1 MDCYQQVW
9 WGLQTN
15 CKILSMTVWPQFFWH
30 AAEWLWVVGTSCHR
44 GTVWRW
50 NQWLKVG
57 AKMSIVPLNRR
68 CFGGFRKIQNKKK
81 CRKKQ
86 RSVVLWIVLDV
97 LRITRIKTHPQCR
110 CPEME
115 WRIWGKVG
123 GTCEV
128 LRHVFAIFQVMAMSS
143 KLCLL
148 WCHQRRVCKAPYQL
162 GWAWLIILTLHK
174 GCGSNLGWIC
184 EFVGPQIIF
193 TQWTMQTV
201 LIHGRMLWTVLKCT
215 VFAGCVRCSLNHQIF
230 VFTNFH
236 RMKPGRLK
244 PNKIDEFLLG
254 FQDYAMSPQ
263 KSRMLPSWKWRSVFG
278 RVFGADWNWF
288 QNVDGICWDVA
299 SKQSIPFNQQMT
311 VVPWLENHQE
321 RAILLPQLQE
331 LMGTIELRLAEKS
344 LMSTGARHWRRVR

>member
-57 AKMSIVPLNRR
+57 AKMSIVPFNRR
-68 CFGGFRKIQNKKK
+68 CFGGFRKIQNQKK

-97 LRITRIKTHPQCR
+97 LRITRIKTNPQCR

-128 LRHVFAIFQVMAMSS
+128 FSRWWQ
-143 KLCLL
+143 
-148 WCHQRRVCKAPYQL
+148 CHQNSAYCGVINGGRARPHISWVQHGWSFWLCTRVAGQT
-162 GWAWLIILTLHK
+162 WAEYV
-174 GCGSNLGWIC
+174 S
-184 EFVGPQIIF
+184 
-193 TQWTMQTV
+193 
-201 LIHGRMLWTVLKCT
+201 LW
-215 VFAGCVRCSLNHQIF
+215 
-230 VFTNFH
+230 
-236 RMKPGRLK
+236 
-244 PNKIDEFLLG
+244 
-254 FQDYAMSPQ
+254 
-263 KSRMLPSWKWRSVFG
+263 
-278 RVFGADWNWF
+278 
-288 QNVDGICWDVA
+288 
-299 SKQSIPFNQQMT
+299 
-311 VVPWLENHQE
+311 VP
-321 RAILLPQLQE
+321 
-331 LMGTIELRLAEKS
+331 
-344 LMSTGARHWRRVR
+344 